1 MKNAEV
7 QCLCGEWSR
16 IERPEKNPCRVEF
29 MCGACLRVLRVSFAD
44 VLESPAELPPPTD
57 TPTP

>member
-1 MKNAEV
+1 MPKCSAYAESGRG
-7 QCLCGEWSR
+7 L
-16 IERPEKNPCRVEF
+16 ND
-29 MCGACLRVLRVSFAD
+29 RVLRVSFAD